1 MARVNLLGGTYLA
14 RSLIASAQRCINL
27 YPEKNPTDASAPF
40 THLPTPG
47 LLLKATP
54 SPAGVARGLYTAT
67 NGNLYYAVGTTLY
80 YVDSSFVLHNLGALF
95 TGFGPV
101 EMQDNGN
108 VLLVVDGSSNG
119 YAVNLQTGIV
129 GAIESW
135 IGKNNGTGGT
145 AGLYNIPLTGGSGT
159 GAMIQLTVAGGTV
172 TVANISA
179 AGQNYLAGDFLGVSS
194 GGDGVPGLINFQ
206 IEVTAVGTAVNSFG
220 YVQDPNFLGG
230 TGIGYT
236 DTFLVISQP
245 NSRNFYSSLS
255 NINYASLVSG
265 TSGQPQLVAILA
277 AGSGGTTDGLY
288 SNVPLTNGS
297 GTGAQADIQIT
308 GGIVT
313 GFALDNAG
321 QGYNAGD
328 VLSVAQSSIPGL
340 AGFQVELVQVNNAA
354 FDPLFVAAK
363 TGYPDNLATLITV
376 HREIWLFG
384 SVVSTEVWYDAGG
397 TEFPFQIMP
406 GVFIQHGCIAPASVA
421 THDLDVFW
429 LGVDNAGQGT
439 VYMGSGY
446 RAQKISTWAIAQLI
460 QNALNTNNTITDAIG
475 FVYKQEDHVF
485 YILTFP
491 TANFTI
497 VYDRTENLWH
507 ERNFTDPVNGTQ
519 NRVLFN
525 CAAQAY
531 GINVVGDWANGQLYK
546 LDPTDFT
553 DNGANIVRYRSFPH
567 LLNDGKRQIYDRF
580 SADIQCGQGIPGSP
594 FQFPKLRLQVSDD
607 RGVTFWDTPMQSLGA
622 QGQYLIQPIWHQLG
636 MSRDR
641 VFALSWSDAIFTGL
655 QGAWID
661 VTPEET

>member
-14 RSLIASAQRCINL
+14 RSPIANAERCINL

-47 LLLKATP
+47 LLLLATP
-54 SPAGVARGLYTAT
+54 TPAVARALYTAT
-67 NGNLYYAVGTTLY
+67 NGSLY
-80 YVDSSFVLHNLGALF
+80 YVAGNTLYSVDKSFNLTSLITLF

-108 VLLVVDGSSNG
+108 VLLVVDGSTSG
-119 YAVNLQTGIV
+119 YAVNLQAGIA
-129 GAIESW
+129 GSIQSW
-135 IGKNNGTGGT
+135 IGKNNGSGGT
-145 AGLYNIPLTGGSGT
+145 DGLYTVPLTGGSGLNAT
-159 GAMIQLTVAGGTV
+159 IQLTVASGTV
-172 TVANISA
+172 TVATIIN
-179 AGQNYLAGDFLGVSS
+179 AGTGYVAGDFLGVSS
-194 GGDGVPGLINFQ
+194 GGTGVPGLINYQ
-206 IEVTAVGTAVNSFG
+206 IEVTAVGAAVNAAG

-230 TGIGYT
+230 TGIGYI
-236 DTFLVISQP
+236 DTFLVLSQP
-245 NSRNFYSSLS
+245 TSRNFYSSLS
-255 NINYASLVSG
+255 NITFSALTSG
-265 TSGQPQLVAILA
+265 TSGQPQLVSIIS
-277 AGSGGTTDGLY
+277 AGSGATADGLY
-288 SNVPLTNGS
+288 ANVPLTNGS
-297 GTGAQADIQIT
+297 GTGAVADIQIT
-308 GGIVT
+308 GGVVT

-340 AGFQVELVQVNNAA
+340 ANFQVELVQVNNAA

-363 TGYPDNLATLITV
+363 TGYPDQLATLITV

-397 TEFPFQIMP
+397 TQFPFQIMP

-446 RAQKISTWAIAQLI
+446 RAQKISTWAIADKIQKALI
-460 QNALNTNNTITDAIG
+460 SQGTISDAIG
-475 FVYKQEDHVF
+475 FVYKQEDHIF

-507 ERNFTDPVNGTQ
+507 ERAFTDPNGNF

-531 GINVVGDWANGQLYK
+531 GVNVVGDWANGKLYK
-546 LDPTDFT
+546 LDLTDFT
-553 DNGANIVRYRSFPH
+553 DNGAQIVRYRSFPH
-567 LLNDGKRQIYDRF
+567 LLNDGKLQIYDRF
-580 SADIQCGQGIPGSP
+580 TADVQCGTGIPGSP
-594 FQFPKLRLQVSDD
+594 THTPELQLLVSDD
-607 RGVTFWDTPMQSLGA
+607 RGATFWQAQNQSMGQ
-622 QGQYLIQPIWHQLG
+622 QGQYITQPIWHQLG
-636 MSRDR
+636 MARDR
-641 VFALSWSDAIFTGL
+641 VFALQWSDATFTAL

-661 VTPEET
+661 VTPSEK